1 MNHVVSVFQT
11 PAFRHCS
18 AEQVNRAMEDPEA
31 AKAFA
36 GEQAEEAAAARL
48 VYHPAAA
55 EFLRRQ
61 RNGERPFVPLSG

>member
-1 MNHVVSVFQT
+1 MNHVSVFQA
-11 PAFRHCS
+11 PAFRHCT
-18 AEQVNRAMEDPEA
+18 AGQMNRVMQDPEA

-36 GEQAEEAAAARL
+36 SEAAQQVASGRPI
-48 VYHPAAA
+48 YHPSAA